1 VNYVFVIPWVKYYL
15 LPVIDILIIAF
26 AIYRVYTM
34 IAGTR
39 AIQVVKGLGLIVFAA
54 WLSRFLRLETVS
66 WLMGQLVQVAVIAVI
81 ILFQPELRR
90 MLTQIGQ
97 GRLLGFF
104 FKESAGLVDAL
115 ARSVEELAAKRL
127 GALIAL
133 EAAVGLRNYV
143 ETGIPVDGLL
153 RSELLHTI
161 FAKGSPLHDGAVVV
175 RGDRIVAAKCILPLT
190 ERQEPSE
197 GYGTRHLAAVG
208 LSEETDALVIV
219 VSEETGKL
227 SIARYGKLET
237 GVSGARLREK
247 LAEFV
252 MKGSWSSNAAHAH

>member
-1 VNYVFVIPWVKYYL
+1 
-15 LPVIDILIIAF
+15 
-26 AIYRVYTM
+26 
-34 IAGTR
+34 
-39 AIQVVKGLGLIVFAA
+39 
-54 WLSRFLRLETVS
+54 
-66 WLMGQLVQVAVIAVI
+66 
-81 ILFQPELRR
+81 

-97 GRLLGFF
+97 NRLLGFF
-104 FKESAGLVDAL
+104 FKEGAGLVDTL
-115 ARSVEELAAKRL
+115 ARSTEELAAKRL

-161 FAKGSPLHDGAVVV
+161 FSRESPLHDGAVVV

-190 ERQEPSE
+190 ERQEPKK

-219 VSEETGKL
+219 VSEETGKI
-227 SIARYGKLET
+227 SIARYGHLEA
-237 GVSGARLREK
+237 GVTSGRLREK